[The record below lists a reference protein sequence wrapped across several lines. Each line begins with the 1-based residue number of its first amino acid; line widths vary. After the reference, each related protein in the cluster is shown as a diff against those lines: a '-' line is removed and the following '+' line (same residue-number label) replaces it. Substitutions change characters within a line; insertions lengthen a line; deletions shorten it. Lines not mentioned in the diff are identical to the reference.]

1 MLEKKKKIFSKFY
14 EVLKSKNIKIVER
27 LRANTFDNHPRF
39 RGRPMSI
46 EDVMLALN
54 QMGVSRDEAEIAI
67 ENIEY
72 PDHNLAMEW
81 LDNNQDRLGDLLT
94 ARIMERT
101 RPDINRR
108 EMRREVSQGD
118 IGSLSFDS
126 FEEKIINL
134 SKKWIKIIFKELFK
148 KENMLEG
155 ETLKNILFMFMDSL
169 KNDKAKKQYKNL
181 YDKICQDL
189 DQLNNKEA
197 FSD

>member
-1 MLEKKKKIFSKFY
+1 
-14 EVLKSKNIKIVER
+14 
-27 LRANTFDNHPRF
+27 
-39 RGRPMSI
+39 MSI

-148 KENMLEG
+148 KENMPEG

-181 YDKICQDL
+181 YDKICLDL